1 MSIYCS
7 CWSLLYSAAGQLAA
21 DSINIVPF
29 TSIIMH
35 ELIHRGTFKLV
46 HRAKLHS
53 TDIAVKRLTGE

>member
-1 MSIYCS
+1 MT
-7 CWSLLYSAAGQLAA
+7 
-21 DSINIVPF
+21 IVPF

-53 TDIAVKRLTGE
+53 TDIAVKQLKGKVL